1 MKIIDFRH
9 ELLPLKDK
17 MFRLALRITLNRAEA
32 EDVTQDILLRVWEQ
46 RESLGELRSLEAYVL
61 TAVRNLA
68 LDRVAKTDNANV
80 SLDDVQTAAFDSAP
94 RPDEDMEQQESLKRV
109 REIMSGL
116 PEAQRTAL
124 QLREIEGHSYRET
137 ADIMNVSEAN
147 VKVLIFRARQAVKNK
162 IDKIENYGL

>member
-1 MKIIDFRH
+1 MSVSRVLERVVRMLGVVAREKEVTLTYETDEDAVVRATEDDIHQILYNLMENGIKYSGSMGFVH
-9 ELLPLKDK
+9 TTLKTVGDTVV
-17 MFRLALRITLNRAEA
+17 ISV
-32 EDVTQDILLRVWEQ
+32 EDNGI
-46 RESLGELRSLEAYVL
+46 GI
-61 TAVRNLA
+61 
-68 LDRVAKTDNANV
+68 
-80 SLDDVQTAAFDSAP
+80 
-94 RPDEDMEQQESLKRV
+94 PDEDMEQQESLKRV

-147 VKVLIFRARQAVKNK
+147 VKVLIFRARQAVKNQ